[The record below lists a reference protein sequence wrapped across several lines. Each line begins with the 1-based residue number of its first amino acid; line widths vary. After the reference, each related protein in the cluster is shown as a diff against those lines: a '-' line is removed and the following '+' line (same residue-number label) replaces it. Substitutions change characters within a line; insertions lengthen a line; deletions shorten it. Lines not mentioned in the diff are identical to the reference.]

1 MKKRFVF
8 CSMFALVSIILVITA
23 MTIKGSEDSGNKAV
37 LDVPKE
43 VEPIDRKRQE
53 EAKKKP
59 MVALTFDDGP
69 HAVYTEQLL
78 ELLDR
83 YQAKATFFMV
93 GTNMEQH
100 PELVKKVH
108 EKGHEIGNHS
118 YSHPDLMSLDRAGRA
133 SQIQRV
139 QELAHT
145 QTGVYPRW
153 LRPPYGSIN
162 VELVEKES
170 SMDIALWNVDTRDWE
185 SRDPA
190 KILRVFEENTS
201 GNDIVL
207 FHDIYSTSI
216 EAVASIFERYGDTYQ
231 FVTISTLYDTM
242 NAKK

>member
-8 CSMFALVSIILVITA
+8 CSMFALVSIVLVITA

-43 VEPIDRKRQE
+43 VEPIDRKKKE
-53 EAKKKP
+53 TKKKP

-69 HAVYTEQLL
+69 HGVYTEQLL

-83 YQAKATFFMV
+83 YQAKGTFFMV
-93 GTNMEQH
+93 GTNMELN

-118 YSHPDLMSLDRAGRA
+118 YSHADLMSLDSTGRA

-139 QELAHT
+139 QELARS
-145 QTGVYPRW
+145 QIGVYPRW
-153 LRPPYGSIN
+153 LRPPYGSVN

-170 SMDIALWNVDTRDWE
+170 NMDIALWNVDTRDWE

-207 FHDIYSTSI
+207 FHDIYGTSI
-216 EAVASIFERYGDTYQ
+216 EAVSSILERYGDTYQ